1 MIQIKQYSDNILKN
15 INFELKNRQN
25 LIILGSN
32 GAGKSTLAK
41 VLCGITPS
49 KNIFFNNQPLENIK
63 NRQRT
68 KLINYVPAKLEI
80 FDEYIR
86 LDEYLNLSRL
96 YSLLESKNLLKL
108 LELEKLKNKPC
119 QQLSSG
125 EQQLSMLATA
135 ILHNAKITIFDEPT
149 ANLDPQKSRDIY
161 SILKSNILE
170 SKIIITHDLNLAY
183 KLGYDILYI
192 KEGKIVFKDSSKKF
206 FNESNLNEYFGTSV
220 KLTNDGIL
228 SGV

>member
-108 LELEKLKNKPC
+108 LELEKLKNKSC

-125 EQQLSMLATA
+125 EQQLAMLATA

>member
-1 MIQIKQYSDNILKN
+1 MLQIQNYNSKILKN
-15 INFELKNRQN
+15 IHLEVKERQN

-49 KNIFFNNQPLENIK
+49 KNVFLNNQPLHNTK
-63 NRQRT
+63 NKQRT
-68 KLINYVPAKLEI
+68 NLINYIPAKLEI
-80 FDEYIR
+80 FDEYIS
-86 LDEYLNLSRL
+86 LDEYLNLSKL
-96 YSLLESKNLLKL
+96 YSLLESKNMLKL
-108 LELEKLKNKPC
+108 LELDKLKNKPC

-125 EQQLSMLATA
+125 EQQLTMLATA

-161 SILKSNILE
+161 SLLKSNILQ

-183 KLGYDILYI
+183 HLGYDIVYI
-192 KEGKIVFKDSSKKF
+192 KNGKIDFKGSSKKF
-206 FNESNLNEYFGTSV
+206 FNESNLNDYFGTSV
-220 KLTNDGIL
+220 KLMEDGVL

>member
-1 MIQIKQYSDNILKN
+1 MLQIKHYSDAILKN
-15 INFELKNRQN
+15 IHLELKEGQN
-25 LIILGSN
+25 LIVLGSN

-49 KNIFFNNQPLENIK
+49 THVTLQGQSLNKIDK
-63 NRQRT
+63 KTRT
-68 KLINYVPAKLEI
+68 KLINYIPAKLEI
-80 FDEYIR
+80 FDEYIT
-86 LDEYLNLSRL
+86 LNEYLNLSKL
-96 YSLLESKNLLKL
+96 HSLLESKNLLKL

-125 EQQLSMLATA
+125 EQQLTMLATA

-161 SILKSNILE
+161 SLLKSNILQ

-183 KLGYDILYI
+183 HLGYDIVYI
-192 KEGKIVFKDSSKKF
+192 KNGKIDFKGSSKKF
-206 FNESNLNEYFGTSV
+206 FNESNLNDYFGTSV
-220 KLTNDGIL
+220 RLMEDGVL